1 MIGEAIARNAL
12 LLGLFALISTAII
25 AGTFL
30 GSKEKIQQNIRIA
43 EEQALLEI
51 IPRSQHNN
59 SMLDDAYTIADQDL
73 LGLRFEKNYSS
84 QERMIFPS
92 RSFFPL
98 QHVTGTREISI

>member
-51 IPRSQHNN
+51 IPR
-59 SMLDDAYTIADQDL
+59 
-73 LGLRFEKNYSS
+73 
-84 QERMIFPS
+84 
-92 RSFFPL
+92 
-98 QHVTGTREISI
+98 